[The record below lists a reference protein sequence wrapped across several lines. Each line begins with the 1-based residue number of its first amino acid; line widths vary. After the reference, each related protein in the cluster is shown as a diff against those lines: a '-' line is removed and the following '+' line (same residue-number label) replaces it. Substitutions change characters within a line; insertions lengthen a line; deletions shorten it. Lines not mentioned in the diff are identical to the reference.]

1 MVALSRAEELAVPE
15 DTMSQWAPW
24 AQNRAAGQRETL
36 PQRTPG
42 ASSTGWA
49 DPASHP
55 AFLEYIRLD
64 DPELSGEDDFPP
76 PPEVLGRVLDGL
88 RKLS

>member
-1 MVALSRAEELAVPE
+1 MTDR
-15 DTMSQWAPW
+15 APW
-24 AQNRAAGQRETL
+24 PHNRAAGPRGTL

-49 DPASHP
+49 GPAQDA
-55 AFLEYIRLD
+55 AFLEYICLD
-64 DPELSGEDDFPP
+64 GLELAGETEFPP

-88 RKLS
+88 RKLG